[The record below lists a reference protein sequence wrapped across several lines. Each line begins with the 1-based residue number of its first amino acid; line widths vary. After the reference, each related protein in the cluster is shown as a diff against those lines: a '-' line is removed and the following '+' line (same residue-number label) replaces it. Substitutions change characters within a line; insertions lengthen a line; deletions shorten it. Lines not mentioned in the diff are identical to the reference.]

1 MRPRGMFASMT
12 SCVLPFAPFKLCWTR
27 PQRLV
32 RTLPQFGSRIVA
44 ASDAAQDAFRVGS
57 GIFLVVT
64 PRQERLGAVVP
75 IDDAVF
81 NLWDG
86 QDTKIAQ
93 LELLMVLQGL
103 LALIMSPPSWPWFVA
118 GVTAQN

>member
-1 MRPRGMFASMT
+1 M
-12 SCVLPFAPFKLCWTR
+12 
-27 PQRLV
+27 
-32 RTLPQFGSRIVA
+32 A

-81 NLWDG
+81 NLWDD